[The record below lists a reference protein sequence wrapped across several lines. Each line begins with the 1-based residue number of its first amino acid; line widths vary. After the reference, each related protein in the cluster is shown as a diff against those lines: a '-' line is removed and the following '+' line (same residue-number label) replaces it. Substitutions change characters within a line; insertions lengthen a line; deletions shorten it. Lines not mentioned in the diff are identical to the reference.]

1 MKIAVIGWGSVG
13 NAAILG
19 LRPHHEVVGYDIDGR
34 GFWED
39 VVHSEVALVC
49 VQTDATADED
59 LDMSNIFQVS
69 SRLADDNFRGLV
81 IIKSTL
87 RPGTMEELEVLHPN
101 IRFVY
106 MPEFLREKDAVEWFA
121 NPDRI
126 VASGH
131 TKNVDV
137 AFDCFSW
144 VPKDTPRIR
153 MKHLEAELGKL
164 AHNAYIATKV
174 TFTCEI
180 ERICHSKGANPIPVM
195 ETVWT
200 DRRVSNPAHLTP
212 GLGGFDGKCVPK
224 DTLALATADKDPDSL
239 LKILHSRGSKGEV
252 MKREGEKSRGE
263 GSNGNSSAAG
273 LFFICLC
280 GVFYFLAMVGLV
292 ALSDGFFN
300 EEEMVPPVHK
310 IWDGGELPPAGS
322 FIFFEDVHSS
332 NTQTRTY
339 SSTTCATDYG
349 SDRES
354 CHTQTWDVTYL
365 VITVG
370 SEQIYAEFEDLAWGV
385 RECMLGTCN
394 LLGMMESNGVFVVFD
409 GR

>member
-39 VVHSEVALVC
+39 VVHSEVAIVC

-59 LDMSNIFQVS
+59 LDMSNVFEVS

-131 TKNVDV
+131 TTNVDV
-137 AFDCFSW
+137 AFECFSW
-144 VPKDTPRIR
+144 VPKETPRIR

-224 DTLALATADKDPDSL
+224 DTSALATADKDPDSL
-239 LKILHSRGSKGEV
+239 LKILHSRGSKKEV
-252 MKREGEKSRGE
+252 NKREGYKQNHEE
-263 GSNGNSSAAG
+263 GGRTERSVYG
-273 LFFICLC
+273 FFILS
-280 GVFYFLAMVGLV
+280 GLLALLI
-292 ALSDGFFN
+292 LSELFWTDW
-300 EEEMVPPVHK
+300 EEPIEPVHT
-310 IWDGGELPPAGS
+310 IWEGGELPPPGS
-322 FIFFEDVHSS
+322 FIFFENVTSS
-332 NTQTRTY
+332 DTHTRTY
-339 SSTTCATDYG
+339 STTTCKADYG
-349 SDRES
+349 SDGES
-354 CHTQTWDVTYL
+354 CHTRTWDVTYL
-365 VITVG
+365 AVHIG
-370 SEQIYAEFEDLAWGV
+370 DGWIYAEFEDFGLGV
-385 RECMLGTCN
+385 QECMLGSCDM
-394 LLGMMESNGVFVVFD
+394 LGILRDEGVFVVFD
-409 GR
+409 LR

>member
-39 VVHSEVALVC
+39 VVHSEVVLVC

-59 LDMSNIFQVS
+59 LDMSNIFEVS

-131 TKNVDV
+131 TKNVDA

-144 VPKDTPRIR
+144 VPKEIPRIR

-224 DTLALATADKDPDSL
+224 DTFALATADKDPDSL
-239 LKILHSRGSKGEV
+239 LKILHSRGSKEEV
-252 MKREGEKSRGE
+252 MKREGEKRRREWSK
-263 GSNGNSSAAG
+263 GNSSAAG
-273 LFFICLC
+273 LFFA
-280 GVFYFLAMVGLV
+280 YVGPFTSWLWWV
-292 ALSDGFFN
+292 
-300 EEEMVPPVHK
+300 
-310 IWDGGELPPAGS
+310 
-322 FIFFEDVHSS
+322 
-332 NTQTRTY
+332 
-339 SSTTCATDYG
+339 
-349 SDRES
+349 
-354 CHTQTWDVTYL
+354 
-365 VITVG
+365 
-370 SEQIYAEFEDLAWGV
+370 
-385 RECMLGTCN
+385 
-394 LLGMMESNGVFVVFD
+394 
-409 GR
+409 